1 MPSNTAQ
8 TNYTPKPGD
17 TPKGCCLAVA
27 CTIVLG
33 ILLFGVLFLLGPK
46 G

>member
-8 TNYTPKPGD
+8 TRYTAKPGD
-17 TPKGCCLAVA
+17 TRKGCCLAVVA
-27 CTIVLG
+27 T
-33 ILLFGVLFLLGPK
+33 ILLGALIVGVLFLLGPK